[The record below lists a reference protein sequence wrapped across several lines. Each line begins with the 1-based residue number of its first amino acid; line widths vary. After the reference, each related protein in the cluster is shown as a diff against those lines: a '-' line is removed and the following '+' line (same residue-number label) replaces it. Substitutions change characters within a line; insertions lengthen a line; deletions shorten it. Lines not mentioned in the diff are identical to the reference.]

1 MMDLATASDTEIRHY
16 LTDRGVHAGGLA
28 RVERLPGGVSGIVV
42 RVDVTDGPVVCK
54 QALERL
60 AVPGEWQA
68 DRRRILTEARA
79 LEVYGKLTPE
89 LVPRLI
95 DVDPDQL
102 ILTMTCAPA
111 EWWPWKERLL
121 AGEQADAATEVAD
134 RLGRGLARWHAGTAG
149 DAALLASFD
158 DQETYRLL
166 RTDPF
171 YRALADV
178 HPDLGDRLRGLA
190 DDLHRD
196 HVCLVHGDFSPKNV
210 LVGDDGLWIVDHEVA
225 VAGRPVFDL
234 AFLITHLTLKAVERE
249 RRFLLDA
256 AATFWTTYRQAWPDS
271 GVTAEELGDHV
282 AALML
287 ARVDG
292 VSTVHY
298 LSERQEGLVREVA
311 RDHLAGGGTIE
322 DLWQRVRELN
332 GPVAGDPA

>member
-16 LTDRGVHAGGLA
+16 LADRGLHVGGLA

-42 RVDVTDGPVVCK
+42 RVDVAGGPVVCK

-60 AVPGEWQA
+60 AVPGPWQA

-79 LEVYGKLTPE
+79 LETFGKLTPD

-102 ILTMTCAPA
+102 ILTMSCAPS

-121 AGEQADAATEVAD
+121 AGEKAAVATEVAR
-134 RLGRGLARWHAGTAG
+134 RLGAGLARWHAGTAG
-149 DAALLASFD
+149 DTALLASFD

-171 YRALADV
+171 YRALAEA
-178 HPDLGDRLRGLA
+178 HPDLADRLRELA
-190 DDLHRD
+190 DGLHRD

-210 LVGDDGLWIVDHEVA
+210 LVGDHGLWIVDHEVA

-234 AFLITHLTLKAVERE
+234 AFLAAHLTLKAVERE

-256 AATFWTTYRQAWPDS
+256 AETFWTEYRDAWPES
-271 GVTAEELGDHV
+271 GVTGEELGDHV

-292 VSTVHY
+292 VSKVHY
-298 LSERQEGLVREVA
+298 LSERQEGLVRDLA
-311 RDHLAGGGTIE
+311 RDHLAGDGTIE
-322 DLWQRVRELN
+322 DLWQRVRDLN
-332 GPVAGDPA
+332 GAR